1 MTLIL
6 DLVQNIALLVALSV
20 GYEIIRQRMSGKTV
34 AHPLVVGILFGLVG
48 IVGMMTPL
56 RFAPGVIYDGRSIVL
71 FSAGFIGGPMP
82 AICAGILTA
91 AYRLIIGGSGALA
104 GVLVIVESVL
114 AGSAYY
120 ILRMKDVR
128 WNDTARLWGAG
139 IALHAAMLATQF
151 VIPGNVAL
159 LVVQRLG
166 IVILAVYSAGLVLI
180 ARVFL
185 DQEHRIR
192 ARAALV
198 EREARYRSL
207 FDNSHAVMLVIHPK
221 NARIIDA
228 NPAATA
234 FYGWSRDELRGMKI
248 TDINTLPPGRTLEGI
263 RSAYTGERTRFEFR
277 HRIADGSVRDVEV
290 FGGTVTIAGEKL
302 LFSIIH
308 DITSRKEIER
318 DLYMSQYCV
327 DNAALGVFRI
337 SEEDGR
343 IRAVN
348 QEACRSLGFSREEL
362 LSLTV
367 FDINPRMTAE
377 SWVDHR
383 QRMRKVRRSSVEAIH
398 RRKDG
403 SEFPV
408 EVSITY
414 FEYDGEQFSFSFARD
429 ISDRKEA
436 EREIQTS
443 LKEKEVLLTEI
454 HHRVKNNL
462 AVIAS
467 LIGLQANSVN
477 SEAEAL
483 GALEK
488 TRDRIIA
495 MAGIHNL
502 LYQTEHLSGVDL
514 GNYITQLVDKLRQ
527 TYSGGKRVET
537 RYDIDSIYCDI
548 GRAVPLGLI
557 VNELVTNALKHAFPS
572 DEKDAGIITISVK
585 PASGGRYRL
594 LVEDNGIGIGQSHAA
609 GGQETLGLR
618 LVEVLA
624 SQLGA
629 ELSIHGADGTR
640 VEILFSRGS

>member
-1 MTLIL
+1 LTFIL
-6 DLVQNIALLVALSV
+6 DLIQNIALLVALSV
-20 GYEIIRQRMSGKTV
+20 GYEIIRQRVSGKTI
-34 AHPLVVGILFGLVG
+34 AHPLVVGVLFGLVG

-71 FSAGFIGGPMP
+71 FSAGFIGGPIP
-82 AICAGILTA
+82 AVVAGILTA
-91 AYRLIIGGSGALA
+91 IYRLLIGGSGALA

-120 ILRMKDVR
+120 IFRMKDVR
-128 WNDTARLWGAG
+128 WNDTARLWGVA

-151 VIPGNVAL
+151 VIPGNLAL
-159 LVVQRLG
+159 VVVQRLG
-166 IVILAVYSAGLVLI
+166 IAILAAYSAGLVLI

-221 NARIIDA
+221 NALILDA

-234 FYGWSRDELRGMKI
+234 FYGWSRDELRGMKM
-248 TDINTLPPGRTLEGI
+248 TDINTLPPERILEGI
-263 RSAYTGERTRFEFR
+263 RSAYTGERNRFEFR

-308 DITSRKEIER
+308 DITLRKEIER
-318 DLYMSQYCV
+318 ELYMSQYCV

-343 IRAVN
+343 ILAVN
-348 QEACRSLGFSREEL
+348 QEACRSLGYRREEL
-362 LSLTV
+362 LSRTV

-377 SWVDHR
+377 GWTEHR
-383 QRMRKVRRSSVEAIH
+383 KRSREVRRSSVEAIH

-408 EVSITY
+408 EVSIAY
-414 FEYDGEQFSFSFARD
+414 FEYEGEQLSFSFVRD

-436 EREIQTS
+436 ERELQTS

-467 LIGLQANSVN
+467 LVGLQANRVH

-483 GALEK
+483 AALEK

-514 GNYITQLVDKLRQ
+514 GNYITQVVDKLRQ
-527 TYSGGKRVET
+527 TYGGGKRVKT
-537 RYDIDSIYCDI
+537 RYDIDSFYCDI

-557 VNELVTNALKHAFPS
+557 VNELVTNALKHAFPA
-572 DEKDAGIITISVK
+572 DEKEAGTITISVK
-585 PASGGRYRL
+585 PVPAGKYRL
-594 LVEDNGIGIGQSHAA
+594 LVADDGVGIGQLHAA
-609 GGQETLGLR
+609 GGQESLGLQ
-618 LVEVLA
+618 LVEVLTA
-624 SQLGA
+624 QLGA
-629 ELSIHGADGTR
+629 ELSVHGEGGTR
-640 VEILFSRGS
+640 VEILFSRAP